1 VTLSARE
8 FTATDRRALH
18 AVAVQFFV
26 NGAVFA
32 SFVPRLPEI
41 RDRLDLSLDELGAV
55 LTAGAALGLL
65 ASMWS
70 PRIID
75 AVGTRRAL
83 IVFVLVL
90 LCGLQ
95 IVGFAEVWWMLL
107 LGSAVM
113 LAADG
118 VVDIAMN
125 LQGSWLSSRR
135 HAPVMNRLHGLWSLG
150 TVAGGLAAAQA
161 AASGL
166 SLRMHLIVVGAVLL
180 GALVFVGSGLLKVD
194 EGANTKFH
202 DLPRPARRTRQRW
215 ITLILLAAAGG
226 FALTVELV
234 STDWAAFRLSEDF
247 GASAG
252 FAGLGFVAFTIGMTV
267 GRLGG
272 DSVLIRV
279 GSDRLLRGAIVV
291 SGLGLAVAAFA
302 PNRWMVLAG
311 YVVAGVGI
319 STFFPK
325 LYDDAARFP
334 GRRGAALTWLRAGS
348 GVTALVI
355 PVAVGVLAESR
366 LSVGAATAILTLP
379 CTIGFLLVSLGSER
393 SASQAKA

>member
-1 VTLSARE
+1 MTLSARE

-150 TVAGGLAAAQA
+150 TVAGGLAAAPA
-161 AASGL
+161 AASVAL
-166 SLRMHLIVVGAVLL
+166 S
-180 GALVFVGSGLLKVD
+180 
-194 EGANTKFH
+194 T
-202 DLPRPARRTRQRW
+202 RP
-215 ITLILLAAAGG
+215 
-226 FALTVELV
+226 
-234 STDWAAFRLSEDF
+234 SE
-247 GASAG
+247 
-252 FAGLGFVAFTIGMTV
+252 
-267 GRLGG
+267 
-272 DSVLIRV
+272 
-279 GSDRLLRGAIVV
+279 
-291 SGLGLAVAAFA
+291 
-302 PNRWMVLAG
+302 P
-311 YVVAGVGI
+311 
-319 STFFPK
+319 
-325 LYDDAARFP
+325 
-334 GRRGAALTWLRAGS
+334 
-348 GVTALVI
+348 
-355 PVAVGVLAESR
+355 E
-366 LSVGAATAILTLP
+366 
-379 CTIGFLLVSLGSER
+379 
-393 SASQAKA
+393 